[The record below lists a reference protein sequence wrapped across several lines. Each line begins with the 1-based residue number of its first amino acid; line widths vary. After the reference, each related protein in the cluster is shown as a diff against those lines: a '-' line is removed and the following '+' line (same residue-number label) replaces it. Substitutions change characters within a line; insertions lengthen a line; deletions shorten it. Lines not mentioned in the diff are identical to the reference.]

1 MILNEGGNVFKDAD
15 GNPQTQRINKQAVQS
30 TVKYLEKLT
39 GLPLLQNML
48 GSTGIAQSSGD
59 LDLAVDVKS
68 VAKQDLY
75 NQLAQHV
82 QKQGL
87 EVRDYVA
94 KTGDSVHY
102 RTPINGQALNGFV
115 QTDFMF
121 GEPQWQKWALSG
133 APAGSEFKGKHR
145 AIVLASI
152 ARARGMKFSVKNGLL
167 ARETDKPISKDPDEI
182 ARILVGGTEKDLAS
196 VESIVNKLKSDPDYE
211 KLIADARETLAKEG
225 LNLDAMTETNIMRDL
240 RDRIVNQGMSVIVES
255 ARIEHPEDM
264 IFDYGS
270 KGALT
275 ALTKLQ
281 QLPDQAKDITIK
293 WDGKPAIIFGRDPQG
308 KFVLTDKS
316 GFTAKGY
323 QGMARSPQELEQ
335 IMQQRGGERTEL
347 INVYKFLW
355 PKLEA
360 QTPSNMKGYVQGD
373 LLYVGKPK
381 EVSGNYTFT
390 PNTVTYSIDKD
401 SDIGQD
407 IGQSSAGV
415 AIHTY
420 KKDQED
426 PGVPFSDIDQLGKG
440 DVLFVSP
447 KMTTTVELDLPIK
460 EIRQIEQTVRKNSQ
474 KIDAIFNPQTLREY
488 QLANLPALMKQYANF
503 KVREGNFEN
512 MAQGFVDFTK
522 TKVSEPKQKRIEQVV
537 AENQQAVTAVFT
549 IFRMIAAIK
558 TRMVRELDRE
568 GSGIRATIDGEPG
581 HEGYVA
587 SGIKLVD
594 RLRFSKSNFAK
605 NLQ

>member
-1 MILNEGGNVFKDAD
+1 MIILEGGNVFKDAD
-15 GNPQTQRINKQAVQS
+15 GNPQTQRINKQDVQP

-39 GLPLLQNML
+39 GLSLLQNML

-59 LDLAVDVKS
+59 LDLAVDVNS

-94 KTGDSVHY
+94 KTGDSVHF

-182 ARILVGGTEKDLAS
+182 ARLLVGGTEKDLVS

-240 RDRIVNQGMSVIVES
+240 RDRIVNQGMSVIVEA

-293 WDGKPAIIFGRDPQG
+293 WDGKPAIIFGRDPEG
-308 KFVLTDKS
+308 RFVLTDKS

-323 QGMARSPQELEQ
+323 QGMARSTQELEK

-347 INVYKFLW
+347 VNVYKYLW
-355 PKLEA
+355 PRLEA

-381 EVSGNYTFT
+381 EVGGNYTFT

-401 SDIGQD
+401 SDIGQE
-407 IGQSSAGV
+407 IGSSSAGV

-426 PGVPFSDIDQLGKG
+426 SGVPFSDIDQLGKG

-447 KMTTTVELDLPIK
+447 KMTQTVELDLPMK

-522 TKVSEPKQKRIEQVV
+522 TKVSEPKQQRIEQVV
-537 AENQQAVTAVFT
+537 AENQQAVTAVFA

>member
-1 MILNEGGNVFKDAD
+1 MILKEGGNVFKDRD
-15 GNPQTQRINKQAVQS
+15 GNPQTQRINKQDVQP

-59 LDLAVDVKS
+59 LDLAVDVNS

-87 EVRDYVA
+87 EIRDYVA

-167 ARETDKPISKDPDEI
+167 ARETDKPISKDPDDI

-196 VESIVNKLKSDPDYE
+196 VESIVGKLKSDPDYE

-225 LNLDAMTETNIMRDL
+225 LNLDAMTETNIMRNL
-240 RDRIVNQGMSVIVES
+240 RDRIVNQGMSVIVEG

-308 KFVLTDKS
+308 RFVLTDKS

-323 QGMARSPQELEQ
+323 QGMARSPEELEK
-335 IMQQRGGERTEL
+335 IMQQRGGDRTEL
-347 INVYKFLW
+347 VNVYKFLW
-355 PKLEA
+355 PRLEA
-360 QTPSNMKGYVQGD
+360 QTPSNMKGYVMGD
-373 LLYVGKPK
+373 LLYAGKPK
-381 EVSGNYTFT
+381 EVGGNYTFT

-401 SDIGQD
+401 SDVGQD

-420 KKDQED
+420 KQDQED
-426 PGVPFSDIDQLGKG
+426 TGVPFSDIDQLGKG
-440 DVLFVSP
+440 EVLFVSP

-537 AENQQAVTAVFT
+537 AENQQAVTAVFA

>member
-1 MILNEGGNVFKDAD
+1 MIILEGGNVFKDAD
-15 GNPQTQRINKQAVQS
+15 GNPQTQRINKQDVQP

-182 ARILVGGTEKDLAS
+182 ARILVGGTEKDLVS

-225 LNLDAMTETNIMRDL
+225 LNLDAMTETNIMRNL
-240 RDRIVNQGMSVIVES
+240 RDRIVNQGMSVIVEG

-270 KGALT
+270 KGALS

-323 QGMARSPQELEQ
+323 QGMARSPEELEK
-335 IMQQRGGERTEL
+335 IMQQRGGDRTEL
-347 INVYKFLW
+347 VNVYKFLW
-355 PKLEA
+355 PRLEA

-381 EVSGNYTFT
+381 EVDGNYTFT

-401 SDIGQD
+401 SDVGQD

-420 KKDQED
+420 KRDQED
-426 PGVPFSDIDQLGKG
+426 AGVPFSDIDQLGKG

-460 EIRQIEQTVRKNSQ
+460 ELRQIEQTVRKNSQ

-522 TKVSEPKQKRIEQVV
+522 TKVSEPKQQRIEQVV
-537 AENQQAVTAVFT
+537 ADNQQAVTAVFA

-568 GSGIRATIDGEPG
+568 GSGIRASIDGEPG

>member
-1 MILNEGGNVFKDAD
+1 MILKEGGNVFKDRD
-15 GNPQTQRINKQAVQS
+15 GNPQTQRINKQDVQP

-59 LDLAVDVKS
+59 LDLAVDVNS

-87 EVRDYVA
+87 EIRDYVA

-182 ARILVGGTEKDLAS
+182 AKILVGGTEKDLAS
-196 VESIVNKLKSDPDYE
+196 VESIVSKLKSDPDYE

-225 LNLDAMTETNIMRDL
+225 LNLDAMTETNIMRNL
-240 RDRIVNQGMSVIVES
+240 RDRIVNQGMSVIVEG

-293 WDGKPAIIFGRDPQG
+293 WDGKPAIIFGRDTDG

-323 QGMARSPQELEQ
+323 QGMARSPEELEK
-335 IMQQRGGERTEL
+335 IMQQRGGDRTEL
-347 INVYKFLW
+347 VNVYKFLW
-355 PKLEA
+355 PRLEA
-360 QTPSNMKGYVQGD
+360 QTPSNMKGYVMGD
-373 LLYVGKPK
+373 LLYAGKPK
-381 EVSGNYTFT
+381 EVGGNYTFT

-401 SDIGQD
+401 SDVGQD
-407 IGQSSAGV
+407 IAQSSAGV

-420 KKDQED
+420 KRNQED
-426 PGVPFSDIDQLGKG
+426 AGVPFSDIDQLGKG
-440 DVLFVSP
+440 EVLFVSP
-447 KMTTTVELDLPIK
+447 KMTTTVELDLPVK
-460 EIRQIEQTVRKNSQ
+460 ELRQIEQTVRKNSQ
-474 KIDAIFNPQTLREY
+474 KIDSIFNPQTLREY

-537 AENQQAVTAVFT
+537 AENQQAVTAVFA

>member
-1 MILNEGGNVFKDAD
+1 MIILEGGNVFKDAD
-15 GNPQTQRINKQAVQS
+15 GNPQTQRINKQDVQS
-30 TVKYLEKLT
+30 TVRYLEKLT

-102 RTPINGQALNGFV
+102 KTPINGQALNGFV

-225 LNLDAMTETNIMRDL
+225 LNLDAMTETNIMRNL
-240 RDRIVNQGMSVIVES
+240 RDRIVNQGMSVIVEA

-335 IMQQRGGERTEL
+335 IMQQRSGERTEL
-347 INVYKFLW
+347 VNVYKFLW

-522 TKVSEPKQKRIEQVV
+522 TKVSEPKQQRIEQVV

-594 RLRFSKSNFAK
+594 RLRFSRSNFAK

>member
-1 MILNEGGNVFKDAD
+1 MIILEGGNVFKDAD
-15 GNPQTQRINKQAVQS
+15 GNPQTQRINKQDVQP

-182 ARILVGGTEKDLAS
+182 AKILVGGTEKDLVS
-196 VESIVNKLKSDPDYE
+196 VESIVSKLKSDPDYE

-240 RDRIVNQGMSVIVES
+240 RDRIVNQGMSVIVEG

-270 KGALT
+270 KGALS

-308 KFVLTDKS
+308 RFVLTDKS

-323 QGMARSPQELEQ
+323 QGMARSPEELEK
-335 IMQQRGGERTEL
+335 IMQQRGGDRTEL
-347 INVYKFLW
+347 VNVYKFLW
-355 PKLEA
+355 PRLEA
-360 QTPSNMKGYVQGD
+360 QTPSNMKGYVMGD
-373 LLYVGKPK
+373 LLYAGKPK
-381 EVSGNYTFT
+381 EVGGNYTFT

-401 SDIGQD
+401 SDVGQD
-407 IGQSSAGV
+407 IAQSSAGV

-426 PGVPFSDIDQLGKG
+426 TGVPFSDIDQLGKG

-460 EIRQIEQTVRKNSQ
+460 EIRQIEQTVRKNGQ
-474 KIDAIFNPQTLREY
+474 KIDSIFNPQTLREY

-537 AENQQAVTAVFT
+537 AENQQAVTAVFA

>member
-1 MILNEGGNVFKDAD
+1 MIILEGGNVFKDAD
-15 GNPQTQRINKQAVQS
+15 GNPQTQRINKQDVQP

-39 GLPLLQNML
+39 GLSLLQNML

-59 LDLAVDVKS
+59 LDLAVDVNS

-75 NQLAQHV
+75 NQRAQHV

-182 ARILVGGTEKDLAS
+182 ARLLVGGTEKDLVS

-240 RDRIVNQGMSVIVES
+240 RDRIVNQGMSVIVEA

-293 WDGKPAIIFGRDPQG
+293 WDGKPAIIFGRDPEG
-308 KFVLTDKS
+308 RFVLTDKS

-323 QGMARSPQELEQ
+323 QGMARSTQELEK

-347 INVYKFLW
+347 VNVYKYLW
-355 PKLEA
+355 PRLEA

-381 EVSGNYTFT
+381 EVGGNYTFT

-401 SDIGQD
+401 SDIGQE
-407 IGQSSAGV
+407 IGSSSAGV

-426 PGVPFSDIDQLGKG
+426 SGVPFSDIDQLGKG

-447 KMTTTVELDLPIK
+447 KMTQTVELDLPMK

-522 TKVSEPKQKRIEQVV
+522 TKVSEPKQQRIEQVV
-537 AENQQAVTAVFT
+537 AENQQAVTAVFA

>member
-15 GNPQTQRINKQAVQS
+15 GNPQTQRINKQDVQP
-30 TVKYLEKLT
+30 TVRYLEKLT

-182 ARILVGGTEKDLAS
+182 ARLLVGGTEKDLVS

-240 RDRIVNQGMSVIVES
+240 RDRIVNQGMSVIVEA

-308 KFVLTDKS
+308 RFVLTDKS

-347 INVYKFLW
+347 VNVYKFLW

-512 MAQGFVDFTK
+512 MAQGFIDFTK
-522 TKVSEPKQKRIEQVV
+522 TKVSEPKQQRIEQVV

-594 RLRFSKSNFAK
+594 RLRFSRSNFAK

>member
-196 VESIVNKLKSDPDYE
+196 VESIVSKLKSDPDYE

-225 LNLDAMTETNIMRDL
+225 LNLDAMTENNIMRNL
-240 RDRIVNQGMSVIVES
+240 RDRIVNQGMSVIVEA

-323 QGMARSPQELEQ
+323 QGMARSPEELEQ

-347 INVYKFLW
+347 VNIYKLLW
-355 PKLEA
+355 PRLEA

-407 IGQSSAGV
+407 IAQSSAGV

-420 KKDQED
+420 KRDQED
-426 PGVPFSDIDQLGKG
+426 AGVPFSDIDQLGKG

-447 KMTTTVELDLPIK
+447 KMTTTIELDLPIK

-512 MAQGFVDFTK
+512 MAQGFVNFTK
-522 TKVSEPKQKRIEQVV
+522 TKVSEPKQQRIEQVV
-537 AENQQAVTAVFT
+537 AENQQAVTAVFA

>member
-1 MILNEGGNVFKDAD
+1 MIILEGGNVFKDAD
-15 GNPQTQRINKQAVQS
+15 GNPQTQRINKQDVQP

-182 ARILVGGTEKDLAS
+182 ARILVGGTEKDLVS
-196 VESIVNKLKSDPDYE
+196 VESIVSKLKSDPDYE

-225 LNLDAMTETNIMRDL
+225 LNLDAMTETNIMRNL
-240 RDRIVNQGMSVIVES
+240 RDRIVNQGMSVIVEG

-281 QLPDQAKDITIK
+281 QLPDQTKDITIK

-308 KFVLTDKS
+308 RFVLTDKS

-323 QGMARSPQELEQ
+323 QGMARSPEELEK
-335 IMQQRGGERTEL
+335 IMQQRGGDRTEL
-347 INVYKFLW
+347 VNVYKFLW
-355 PKLEA
+355 PRLEA
-360 QTPSNMKGYVQGD
+360 QTPSNMKGYVMGD
-373 LLYVGKPK
+373 LLYAGKPK

-401 SDIGQD
+401 SDVGQD
-407 IGQSSAGV
+407 IAQSSAGV

-420 KKDQED
+420 KRDQED
-426 PGVPFSDIDQLGKG
+426 AGVPFSDIDQLGKG

-447 KMTTTVELDLPIK
+447 KMTTTVELDLPVK
-460 EIRQIEQTVRKNSQ
+460 ELRQIEQTVRKNSQ

-512 MAQGFVDFTK
+512 MAQGFIDFTK

-537 AENQQAVTAVFT
+537 AENQQAVTAVFA

>member
-15 GNPQTQRINKQAVQS
+15 GNPQTQRINKQDVQP

-182 ARILVGGTEKDLAS
+182 ARILVGGTEKDLVS
-196 VESIVNKLKSDPDYE
+196 VESIVSKLKSDPDYE

-225 LNLDAMTETNIMRDL
+225 LNLDAMTENNIMRNL
-240 RDRIVNQGMSVIVES
+240 RDRIVNQGMSVIVEA

-293 WDGKPAIIFGRDPQG
+293 WDGKPAIIFGRDTNG

-323 QGMARSPQELEQ
+323 QGMARSPEELEK
-335 IMQQRGGERTEL
+335 IMQQRGGDRTEL
-347 INVYKFLW
+347 VNVYKFLW
-355 PKLEA
+355 PRLEA

-381 EVSGNYTFT
+381 EVDGNYTFT

-401 SDIGQD
+401 SDVGQD

-420 KKDQED
+420 KRDQED
-426 PGVPFSDIDQLGKG
+426 AGVPFSDIDQLGKG

-460 EIRQIEQTVRKNSQ
+460 ELRQIEQTVRKNSQ

-522 TKVSEPKQKRIEQVV
+522 TKVSEPKQQRIEQVV
-537 AENQQAVTAVFT
+537 AENQQAVTAVFA

-568 GSGIRATIDGEPG
+568 GSGIRASIDGEPG

>member
-15 GNPQTQRINKQAVQS
+15 GNPQTQRINKQDVQP

-59 LDLAVDVKS
+59 LDLAVDVNS

-182 ARILVGGTEKDLAS
+182 ARILVGGTEKDLES

-225 LNLDAMTETNIMRDL
+225 LNLDAMTETNIMRNL
-240 RDRIVNQGMSVIVES
+240 RDRIVNQGMDIIVEA

-323 QGMARSPQELEQ
+323 QGMARSPEELEK
-335 IMQQRGGERTEL
+335 IMQQRGGDRTEL
-347 INVYKFLW
+347 VNVYKFLW
-355 PKLEA
+355 PRLEA

-390 PNTVTYSIDKD
+390 PNTVAYSIDKD

-407 IGQSSAGV
+407 IAQSSAGV

-420 KKDQED
+420 KRDQED
-426 PGVPFSDIDQLGKG
+426 AGVPFSDIDQLGKG

-522 TKVSEPKQKRIEQVV
+522 TKVSEPKQQRIEQVV

>member
-1 MILNEGGNVFKDAD
+1 MIILEGGNVFKDAD
-15 GNPQTQRINKQAVQS
+15 GNPQTQRINKQDVQP

-39 GLPLLQNML
+39 GLSLLQNML

-59 LDLAVDVKS
+59 LDLAVDVNS

-94 KTGDSVHY
+94 KTGDSVHF

-211 KLIADARETLAKEG
+211 KLIADARETLSKEG
-225 LNLDAMTETNIMRDL
+225 LNLDAMTETNIMRNL
-240 RDRIVNQGMSVIVES
+240 RDRIVNQGMSVIVEA

-323 QGMARSPQELEQ
+323 QGMARSPEELEQ

-347 INVYKFLW
+347 VNIYKLLW
-355 PKLEA
+355 PRLEA

-407 IGQSSAGV
+407 IAQSSAGV

-420 KKDQED
+420 KRDQED
-426 PGVPFSDIDQLGKG
+426 AGVPFSDIDQLGKG

-447 KMTTTVELDLPIK
+447 KMTTTIELDLPIK

-512 MAQGFVDFTK
+512 MAQGFVNFTK
-522 TKVSEPKQKRIEQVV
+522 TKVSEPKQQRIEQVV
-537 AENQQAVTAVFT
+537 AENQQAVTAVFA

>member
-1 MILNEGGNVFKDAD
+1 MIILEGGNVFKDAD
-15 GNPQTQRINKQAVQS
+15 GNPQTQRINKQDVQP

-39 GLPLLQNML
+39 GLSLLQNML

-115 QTDFMF
+115 QADFMF

-182 ARILVGGTEKDLAS
+182 AKILVGGTEKDLAS
-196 VESIVNKLKSDPDYE
+196 VESIVSKLKSDPDYE
-211 KLIADARETLAKEG
+211 KLIADAKETLAKEG
-225 LNLDAMTETNIMRDL
+225 LNLDAMTETNIMRNL
-240 RDRIVNQGMSVIVES
+240 RDRIVNQGMSVIVEG

-293 WDGKPAIIFGRDPQG
+293 WDGKPAIIFGRDTNG

-323 QGMARSPQELEQ
+323 QGMARSPEELEK
-335 IMQQRGGERTEL
+335 IMQQRGGDRTEL
-347 INVYKFLW
+347 VNIYKFLW
-355 PKLEA
+355 PRLEA
-360 QTPSNMKGYVQGD
+360 QTPSNMKGYVMGD
-373 LLYVGKPK
+373 LLYAGKLK

-401 SDIGQD
+401 SDVGQD
-407 IGQSSAGV
+407 IAQSSAGV

-420 KKDQED
+420 KRDQED
-426 PGVPFSDIDQLGKG
+426 AGVPFSDIDQLGKG
-440 DVLFVSP
+440 EVLFVSP
-447 KMTTTVELDLPIK
+447 KMTTTVELDLPVK
-460 EIRQIEQTVRKNSQ
+460 ELRQIEQTVRKNSQ
-474 KIDAIFNPQTLREY
+474 KIDSIFNPQTLREY

-512 MAQGFVDFTK
+512 MAQGFIDFTK

-537 AENQQAVTAVFT
+537 AENQQAVTAVFA

>member
-1 MILNEGGNVFKDAD
+1 MDLFEGGNVFKDAD
-15 GNPQTQRINKQAVQS
+15 GNPQTQRINKQDVQP

-182 ARILVGGTEKDLAS
+182 ARILVGGTERDLVS

-225 LNLDAMTETNIMRDL
+225 LNLDAMTETNIMRNL
-240 RDRIVNQGMSVIVES
+240 RDRIVNQGMSVIVEG

-270 KGALT
+270 KGALS

-293 WDGKPAIIFGRDPQG
+293 WDGKPAIIFGRDTDG

-323 QGMARSPQELEQ
+323 QGMARSPAELEK
-335 IMQQRGGERTEL
+335 IMQQRGGDRTEL
-347 INVYKFLW
+347 VNVYKFLW

-360 QTPSNMKGYVQGD
+360 QTPSNMKGYVMGD

-381 EVSGNYTFT
+381 EVNGNYTFT

-401 SDIGQD
+401 SDVGQD

-420 KKDQED
+420 KRDQED
-426 PGVPFSDIDQLGKG
+426 TGVPFSDIDQLGKG

-460 EIRQIEQTVRKNSQ
+460 ELRQIEQTVRKNSQ

-488 QLANLPALMKQYANF
+488 KLANLPALMKQYANF

-512 MAQGFVDFTK
+512 MAQGFIDFTK
-522 TKVSEPKQKRIEQVV
+522 TKVSEPKQQRIEQVV
-537 AENQQAVTAVFT
+537 SDNQQAVTAVFA

-568 GSGIRATIDGEPG
+568 GSGIRASIDGEPG

>member
-1 MILNEGGNVFKDAD
+1 MIILEGGNVFKDAD
-15 GNPQTQRINKQAVQS
+15 GNPQTQRINKQDVQP
-30 TVKYLEKLT
+30 TVRYLEKLT

-182 ARILVGGTEKDLAS
+182 ARILVGGTEKDLVS

-240 RDRIVNQGMSVIVES
+240 RDRIVNQGMSVIVEA

-281 QLPDQAKDITIK
+281 QLPEQAKDITIK

-460 EIRQIEQTVRKNSQ
+460 EIREIEQTVRKNSQ

-522 TKVSEPKQKRIEQVV
+522 TKVSEPKQQRIEQVV

-558 TRMVRELDRE
+558 TKMVRELDRE

-594 RLRFSKSNFAK
+594 RLRFSRSNFAK

>member
-1 MILNEGGNVFKDAD
+1 MIILEGGNVFKDAD
-15 GNPQTQRINKQAVQS
+15 GNPQTQRINKQDVQP

-182 ARILVGGTEKDLAS
+182 AKILVGGTEKDLVS
-196 VESIVNKLKSDPDYE
+196 VESIVSKLKSDPDYE

-225 LNLDAMTETNIMRDL
+225 LNLDAMTETNIMRNL
-240 RDRIVNQGMSVIVES
+240 RDRIVNQGMDIIVEA

-293 WDGKPAIIFGRDPQG
+293 WDGKPAIIFGRDTDG

-323 QGMARSPQELEQ
+323 QGMARSPEELEK
-335 IMQQRGGERTEL
+335 IMQQRGGDRTEL
-347 INVYKFLW
+347 VNVYKFLW
-355 PKLEA
+355 PRLEA
-360 QTPSNMKGYVQGD
+360 QTPSNMKGYVMGD
-373 LLYVGKPK
+373 LLYAGKPK
-381 EVSGNYTFT
+381 EVGGNYTFT
-390 PNTVTYSIDKD
+390 PNTVTY
-401 SDIGQD
+401 
-407 IGQSSAGV
+407 
-415 AIHTY
+415 
-420 KKDQED
+420 
-426 PGVPFSDIDQLGKG
+426 
-440 DVLFVSP
+440 
-447 KMTTTVELDLPIK
+447 
-460 EIRQIEQTVRKNSQ
+460 
-474 KIDAIFNPQTLREY
+474 
-488 QLANLPALMKQYANF
+488 
-503 KVREGNFEN
+503 
-512 MAQGFVDFTK
+512 
-522 TKVSEPKQKRIEQVV
+522 
-537 AENQQAVTAVFT
+537 
-549 IFRMIAAIK
+549 
-558 TRMVRELDRE
+558 
-568 GSGIRATIDGEPG
+568 
-581 HEGYVA
+581 
-587 SGIKLVD
+587 
-594 RLRFSKSNFAK
+594 
-605 NLQ
+605 

>member
-15 GNPQTQRINKQAVQS
+15 GNPQTQRINKQDVQP

-182 ARILVGGTEKDLAS
+182 ARILVGGTEKDLVS

-225 LNLDAMTETNIMRDL
+225 LNLDAMTETNIMRNL
-240 RDRIVNQGMSVIVES
+240 RDRIVNQGMSVIVEG

-270 KGALT
+270 KGALS

-293 WDGKPAIIFGRDPQG
+293 WDGKPAIIFGRDTDG

-323 QGMARSPQELEQ
+323 QGMARSPEELEK
-335 IMQQRGGERTEL
+335 IMQQRGGDRTEL
-347 INVYKFLW
+347 VNVYKFLW
-355 PKLEA
+355 PRLEA

-381 EVSGNYTFT
+381 EVDGNYTFT

-401 SDIGQD
+401 SDVGQD

-420 KKDQED
+420 KRDQED
-426 PGVPFSDIDQLGKG
+426 AGVPFSDIDQLGKG

-460 EIRQIEQTVRKNSQ
+460 ELRQIEQTVRKNSQ

-522 TKVSEPKQKRIEQVV
+522 TKVSEPKQQRIERVV
-537 AENQQAVTAVFT
+537 AENQQAVTAVFA

-568 GSGIRATIDGEPG
+568 GSGIRASIDGEPG

>member
-1 MILNEGGNVFKDAD
+1 MILKEGGNVFKDRD
-15 GNPQTQRINKQAVQS
+15 GNPQTQRINKQDVQP

-59 LDLAVDVKS
+59 LDLAVDVNS

-182 ARILVGGTEKDLAS
+182 AKILVGGTEKDLVS

-240 RDRIVNQGMSVIVES
+240 RDRIVNQGMSVIVEA
-255 ARIEHPEDM
+255 ARIEHPEDL
-264 IFDYGS
+264 IFNQGS
-270 KGALT
+270 RGAIS
-275 ALTKLQ
+275 ALDMLSD
-281 QLPDQAKDITIK
+281 LPKRAEEITIK
-293 WDGKPAIIFGRDPQG
+293 WDGKPAIIFGREDNG
-308 KFVLTDKS
+308 DFVLTDKS
-316 GFTAKGY
+316 GFTAKTYSGL
-323 QGMARSPQELEQ
+323 AKSPEELEK
-335 IMQQRGGERTEL
+335 IMRMRGGDREQL
-347 INVYKFLW
+347 ISFYKTLW
-355 PKLEA
+355 PYLEK
-360 QTPSNMKGYVQGD
+360 QTPRGLNGFFQGD
-373 LLYVGKPK
+373 LLFVGVPQKKGSNYV
-381 EVSGNYTFT
+381 FT
-390 PNTVTYSIDKD
+390 PNTVTYSVGADTDLGKQIAQSKAAIAVHTFKTSPQDDGQPYHDVSIFPDGPILFVGPKMKETPKVGLPTAQLQKIESKVLQNRRAIDKFFMPEVLRMNKL
-401 SDIGQD
+401 SD
-407 IGQSSAGV
+407 
-415 AIHTY
+415 
-420 KKDQED
+420 
-426 PGVPFSDIDQLGKG
+426 
-440 DVLFVSP
+440 
-447 KMTTTVELDLPIK
+447 
-460 EIRQIEQTVRKNSQ
+460 
-474 KIDAIFNPQTLREY
+474 
-488 QLANLPALMKQYANF
+488 LPALMKQYANVR
-503 KVREGNFEN
+503 VREGNFNN
-512 MAQGFVDFTK
+512 MAGNFLQWAL
-522 TKVSEPKQKRIEQVV
+522 TKVTDAKAERLQQYVGDNMKVV
-537 AENQQAVTAVFT
+537 ELVFQIFNAIAV
-549 IFRMIAAIK
+549 IK
-558 TRMVRELDRE
+558 TQIVRDLDKQ
-568 GSGIRATIDGEPG
+568 GGGITATIDGESG
-581 HEGYVA
+581 HEGYVQ
-587 SGIKLVD
+587 GGLKLVD
-594 RLRFSKSNFAK
+594 RLRFSRSNFAK